1 MVCKLQLSCVHGLSA
16 CGQPCLNRSL
26 NHYCNTESRPEVGVR
41 GCFTLFPSFQKKAP
55 TFRHAFFSHRSSECW
70 GNQSQCQRLEFLLVF
85 GMSLEDVLSLTHV
98 IFIT

>member
-41 GCFTLFPSFQKKAP
+41 GCFTLFPSFQKKP
-55 TFRHAFFSHRSSECW
+55 
-70 GNQSQCQRLEFLLVF
+70 LLLDMLFLVI
-85 GMSLEDVLSLTHV
+85 EVLSAGGINHSASA
-98 IFIT
+98 